1 MSLMIANRQLMSA
14 AQELTRA
21 WDRARESWK
30 DPVSQRI
37 ESRFI
42 KVLHDDVRTAMTTLE
57 QMHEVMEEAVKIL
70 ATHDPAPYGQHESG
84 DSLLPDAER
93 PESS

>member
-14 AQELTRA
+14 TQELTRA
-21 WDRARESWK
+21 WDRTRESWK

-42 KVLHDDVRTAMTTLE
+42 KVLHDDVRTAMACLE
-57 QMHEVMEEAVKIL
+57 QMHEVMEEAVKVL
-70 ATHDPAPYGQHESG
+70 ATHEAAPYGQHESG
-84 DSLLPDAER
+84 DSAPPPAER
-93 PESS
+93 PQSS